1 MSNREYDEKR
11 GPNAPMTFL
20 IGALVGGA
28 AAVLM
33 APDRGENTR
42 KRLKEGAR
50 HIYKAGEEAVLD
62 ARDTVSDKAETLS
75 DATRDRMEEAA
86 ETAGTQVN
94 AMKTAVRRGKEAF
107 EEELEKKSA

>member
-1 MSNREYDEKR
+1 MSREYQDNR
-11 GPNAPMTFL
+11 GPNSTMTFL

-62 ARDTVSDKAETLS
+62 ARDTVRDKAETITE
-75 DATRDRMEEAA
+75 ATRERAHEAA
-86 ETAGTQVN
+86 ETAGDQVD
-94 AMKTAVRRGKEAF
+94 AMRTAVRRGKEAF
-107 EEELEKKSA
+107 QEELDKKSA